1 MRIGVLRAILS
12 FSILALAA
20 CGMNKPTS
28 LSHIAYHD
36 LTARYNRYFNSKL
49 LLQGT
54 ETFFQESHKDNYEEL
69 LPLYIIGSEET
80 AQSVYGDMDEVIKK
94 ASANIKLHENSKWT
108 DDAYYHIGMANFYKR
123 DYAEALK
130 AFVFVTSEFDEG
142 LRMKERKKKSKKK
155 KKRTRAQAEKE
166 RNTNEYYD
174 ESMSFAKH
182 KPAKYPSILMIIRA
196 YTHLKEWDKA
206 QSIISLSK
214 GDRKFP
220 DDLKEKL
227 AVATT
232 NYHIARKDY
241 NNAIGS
247 LTEAILL
254 AEKKEDKRRYTFLLA
269 QLHRRANLNQ
279 MAIQYFTEVL
289 DMNPDFEMEFQ
300 AKIKIAKISKEE
312 NLTSNR
318 EVIALLLGMLKED
331 KYRMF
336 KGEIYFTLAEI
347 YLKEG
352 RIEEA
357 VKNFLA
363 SVENSRDN
371 QEQQA
376 MAFLQLA
383 ELYYVKEEYKT
394 SQVYHD
400 STLAVLPVENE
411 LYDDLSERNGVLKDL
426 VRNMDIIATQDSLQY
441 LASLSEEEL
450 NKFVA
455 EQEKKAR
462 EKAQAEAEAA
472 EEQAGGGDSFNPLI
486 NNRGGGTSAWPF
498 DDPNLKSR
506 GFSTFQQRW
515 GERPR
520 VDFWRISS
528 KANNL
533 LAGQEEEEEKS
544 EEEGGAEAEEEGFSL
559 GELPKSPEALEA
571 SNQKI
576 MDAYFNLGNLYKD
589 QIENRVRA
597 LAAFET
603 LMTRYP
609 DNPYRLETAYTLYLI
624 YQESDPDKALKYKQ
638 MIIKDFPESII
649 AKVLQNPNYIQE
661 AKEQE
666 NEVQNYYATTYD
678 FFTQDDLMT
687 ALERKKRAEQLF
699 PNNPLQPK
707 FDMLEAL
714 IYGKMGKYDTCKVTL
729 QKIVNNYPNDE
740 VQPKAV
746 TMLNLLEGRDYE
758 VNAGNIEANMY
769 TLEPETQHFM
779 CVLIKNSDLDITN
792 LQTKIAQFND
802 EFFRLS
808 TIGITPVIL
817 NNDLQMILLK
827 SFDNADKAKTYYNTI
842 RYNKSVFSG
851 IAEEDYDVFYISKRN
866 YGVFFRQKDIVNY
879 MTFFTQKYLRQQ

>member
-1 MRIGVLRAILS
+1 MLRAILS
-12 FSILALAA
+12 LSVLVLAA

-36 LTARYNRYFNSKL
+36 LTARYNRYFNAKL
-49 LLQGT
+49 LLQQT
-54 ETFFQESHKDNYEEL
+54 DAFFLDTHQDNYEQL
-69 LPLYIIGSEET
+69 LPLYIEGNEET

-108 DDAYYHIGMANFYKR
+108 DDAYFHIGMAHFNKR
-123 DYAEALK
+123 DYADALK
-130 AFVFVTSEFDEG
+130 AFVFVTSEFDDG
-142 LRMKERKKKSKKK
+142 LRLKERKKKSKKK

-174 ESMSFAKH
+174 EGMSFSKH
-182 KPAKYPSILMIIRA
+182 KPAKYEAILMIIRS

-220 DDLKEKL
+220 DDLKEEL

-232 NYHIARKDY
+232 AFHIARSDY

-254 AEKKEDKRRYTFLLA
+254 AEKKEDVRRYTFLLA
-269 QLHRRANLNQ
+269 QLHRRAKLNT
-279 MAIQYFTEVL
+279 MAIQYFTQVL
-289 DMNPDFEMEFQ
+289 DLNPDFEMEFQ

-318 EVIALLLGMLKED
+318 EVLALLLGMLKED

-336 KGEIYFTLAEI
+336 KGEIYLTLAEI
-347 YLKEG
+347 YLKED
-352 RIEEA
+352 RIEKA
-357 VKNFLA
+357 VESFLDA
-363 SVENSRDN
+363 VENSRDN

-376 MAFLQLA
+376 MAFMQLA
-383 ELYYVKEEYKT
+383 ELYYTKEEYKT

-400 STLAVLPVENE
+400 STLAVLPIEHKS
-411 LYDDLSERNGVLKDL
+411 YDQYTERNGLLKDL
-426 VRNMDIIATQDSLQY
+426 VRNMEIIATQDSLQY
-441 LASLSEEEL
+441 LAGLSEEEL
-450 NKFVA
+450 NAFIA

-462 EKAQAEAEAA
+462 KKAEAEA
-472 EEQAGGGDSFNPLI
+472 EEEETTRGDSFNPLI
-486 NNRGGGTSAWPF
+486 GNQSKGASAWPF
-498 DDPNLKSR
+498 DDPNLKGR
-506 GFSTFQQRW
+506 GFSAFQQRW

-528 KANNL
+528 KANNML
-533 LAGQEEEEEKS
+533 TSENEEEGEGEEEEASPEEK
-544 EEEGGAEAEEEGFSL
+544 EGFSL
-559 GELPKSPEALEA
+559 GEIPQTQEALEA

-576 MDAYFNLGNLYKD
+576 IDAYFNLGNLFKD
-589 QIENRVRA
+589 QIENKVRA
-597 LAAFET
+597 LTAFET
-603 LMTRYP
+603 LMTRFP
-609 DNPYRLETAYTLYLI
+609 DNPYRLETAYSLYLM
-624 YQESDPDKALKYKQ
+624 YQDSDPDKALRYKQ
-638 MIIKDFPESII
+638 LIIKDFPESII

-661 AKEQE
+661 TKEKE
-666 NEVQNYYATTYD
+666 NELQSYYAATYD

-687 ALERKKRAEQLF
+687 ALERKKRAEQLY

-714 IYGKMGKYDTCKVTL
+714 IYGKMGKYDTCKITL

-758 VNAGNIEANMY
+758 TNAGNIAANMY
-769 TLEPETQHFM
+769 TMEPESEHFI
-779 CVLIKNSDLDITN
+779 CVLMKDPEMDITA

-802 EFFRLS
+802 EFFRLT
-808 TIGITPVIL
+808 TIGITPVVL
-817 NNDLQMILLK
+817 NNDLQLILLK
-827 SFDNADKAKTYYNTI
+827 SFSNAEKAKTYYNTI

-851 IAEEDYDVFYISKRN
+851 LAEEDYDVFYISKRN

-879 MTFFTQKYLRQQ
+879 MTFFTQRYLRQQ